1 MNIEPQTGLIAF
13 GSNQG
18 NPKQIFADAVAQ
30 LGRTDGVNIVRISTE
45 IWTRPI
51 RGQSEKNNEQDAE
64 NSDYLNAVIRI
75 QTSLN
80 PQELHAATAKI
91 EREFGRVREHRW
103 GDRSI
108 DLDLLLLGSQ
118 IVDSD
123 TLTLPHP
130 RMTFRRFVLEPAAE
144 IAAELIHPIANCSIE
159 QLLEKINSP
168 DKTMGIALTKSRN
181 RESVASQAIQTLSE
195 SYPQWKFKKIFCQKK
210 YLEIHQDLSILVIQD
225 PPQQTIGLDP
235 EESWQRAICFPGPC
249 LRLNP
254 QADYEKTLIEL
265 RAAIQTIG

>member
-1 MNIEPQTGLIAF
+1 MNNELQTGLIAF

-18 NPKQIFADAVAQ
+18 NPQQIFADAVDR
-30 LGRTDGVNIVRISTE
+30 LGSAAGVTIIRSSSE
-45 IWTRPI
+45 FWTRPI
-51 RGQSEKNNEQDAE
+51 RGQSENSNEHRE
-64 NSDYLNAVIRI
+64 ESSDYLNAVIKI
-75 QTSLN
+75 QTRLS
-80 PQELHAATAKI
+80 PQELHAETAGI
-91 EREFGRVREHRW
+91 ELEFGRVREHRW

-118 IVDSD
+118 IVDSE

-144 IAAELIHPIANCSIE
+144 IAAELMHPIANCSIG

-168 DKTMGIALTKSRN
+168 DKTMGITVSTNEKQ
-181 RESVASQAIQTLSE
+181 ESIVDLVIQTLSD
-195 SYPQWKFKKIFCQKK
+195 SYPDWKFKKIFSQKK
-210 YLEIHQDLSILVIQD
+210 YFEAQQDLSILVTQE
-225 PPQQTIGLDP
+225 PV
-235 EESWQRAICFPGPC
+235 ESDANELWQRTICFPGPS

-254 QADYEKTLIEL
+254 NSDYEKTLTEL